1 MPAKLAVIIF
11 FAVATIL
18 NAWQAVDIRL
28 EFVIA
33 DVFPDDSYIPEFIA
47 MSKRNAYVLCRS
59 SSVDRLDS
67 LLASLPVALIGF
79 WFVLVLSE

>member
-1 MPAKLAVIIF
+1 MTKETDAHVSWGPIVAESPMPAKLAVIIF

-28 EFVIA
+28 QFVIA

-47 MSKRNAYVLCRS
+47 MSKLNACVLC
-59 SSVDRLDS
+59 
-67 LLASLPVALIGF
+67 
-79 WFVLVLSE
+79 